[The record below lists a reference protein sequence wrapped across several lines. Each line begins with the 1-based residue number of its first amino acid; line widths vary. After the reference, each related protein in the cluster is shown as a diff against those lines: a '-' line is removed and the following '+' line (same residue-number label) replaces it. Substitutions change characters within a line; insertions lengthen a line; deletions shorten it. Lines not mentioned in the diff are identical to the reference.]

1 MIAVAK
7 GKRSSRR
14 SKPETIAEVVR
25 DGSLER
31 WEQKS
36 APEPSSA
43 DREPQAPPTSLAGT
57 AMPDMINTPILTT
70 IGTPVAVLSLLFDRD
85 WYNREYPD
93 VAAVNLDPVRHY
105 LENGSREGRNPNPYF
120 DTNWYV
126 SNNPDVAAAGL
137 NPFLHYLLYGAREGR
152 LPAP

>member
-1 MIAVAK
+1 MIAVVR
-7 GKRSSRR
+7 GKQSSRR
-14 SKPETIAEVVR
+14 SQSESLVGVVHTEGR
-25 DGSLER
+25 KIR
-31 WEQKS
+31 EQK
-36 APEPSSA
+36 PVLEPLPA
-43 DREPQAPPTSLAGT
+43 DRAPQAPSSNMIDTTMS
-57 AMPDMINTPILTT
+57 DMTGASMLTT
-70 IGTPVAVLSLLFDRD
+70 IGTPIATASLIFDRD

-105 LENGSREGRNPNPYF
+105 LDNGSREGRNPNPYF